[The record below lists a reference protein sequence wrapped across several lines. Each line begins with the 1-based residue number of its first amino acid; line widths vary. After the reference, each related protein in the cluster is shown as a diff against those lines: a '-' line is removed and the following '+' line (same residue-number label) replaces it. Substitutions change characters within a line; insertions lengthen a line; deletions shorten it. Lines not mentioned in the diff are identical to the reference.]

1 MPDFARVLTVTGGR
15 VADLTDTFVGYKCPI
30 KFSHKKY
37 KTRKLQ
43 KSLPYC
49 ASENIRQRH
58 GRSMTS
64 ELGCILAWIG
74 HQYLSLQ
81 LD

>member
-1 MPDFARVLTVTGGR
+1 MVTGGQ
-15 VADLTDTFVGYKCPI
+15 VADLTATFVGYKCPI

-37 KTRKLQ
+37 KKRKLR
-43 KSLPYC
+43 KSLAYC
-49 ASENIRQRH
+49 ASENILHRH
-58 GRSMTS
+58 GRSMSS
-64 ELGCILAWIG
+64 ELGRILAWIG